1 MTFDLNVYLK
11 ERKLLVEEGLERYLP
26 PQKGFYNPIVEA
38 MRYSLL
44 AGGKRLRPILC
55 LAATEVVG
63 GKKETALPVAC
74 ALEMIH
80 TYSLIHDDLPAM
92 DNDDFRRGKPT
103 NHKVFGEAMAILAG
117 DALLTEAF
125 YLLSYP
131 DLLEKIPPA
140 QLVRISHLVAQ
151 AAGFRGM
158 VSGQVMDLE
167 VTGKEIDLKE
177 LKVIHDH
184 KTAALIRAAIECG
197 AVVGGGNKTELEALK
212 EYGTQIGLAFQIVDD
227 ILDIEGSPQEM
238 GKNTGSDEFQQKAT
252 YPKLLGLSK
261 AKEMAKTCIKRA
273 IYALKLFGERAIPL
287 RAIAQYIIERRS

>member
-1 MTFDLNVYLK
+1 MTFDLNAYLK
-11 ERKLLVEEGLERYLP
+11 ERKLLVEQALEHYLP

-38 MRYSLL
+38 MRYSLF

-55 LAATEVVG
+55 LAATEIVG

-103 NHKVFGEAMAILAG
+103 NHRVFGEAMAILAG
-117 DALLTEAF
+117 DGLLTEAF
-125 YLLSYP
+125 YLLTYP

-140 QLVRISHLVAQ
+140 QLVWISHLIAQ

-167 VTGKEIDLKE
+167 ATGKEIGLEE
-177 LKVIHDH
+177 LKAIHDH
-184 KTAALIRAAIECG
+184 KTGALIRVAVESGAII
-197 AVVGGGNKTELEALK
+197 GGGNKTEVEALK

-227 ILDIEGSPQEM
+227 VLDIEGNPEDM
-238 GKNTGSDEFQQKAT
+238 GKNIGSDEPQQKAT
-252 YPKLLGLSK
+252 YPKLVGLNE
-261 AKEMAKTCIKRA
+261 AKEMAQTCIKRG
-273 IYALKLFGERAIPL
+273 IHALKPFGERAMPL
-287 RAIAQYIIERRS
+287 KALAQYIIERRG

>member
-1 MTFDLNVYLK
+1 
-11 ERKLLVEEGLERYLP
+11 
-26 PQKGFYNPIVEA
+26 
-38 MRYSLL
+38 MRYSLF

-55 LAATEVVG
+55 LAATEIVG

-103 NHKVFGEAMAILAG
+103 NHRVFGEAMAILAG
-117 DALLTEAF
+117 DGLLTEAF
-125 YLLSYP
+125 YLLTYP

-140 QLVRISHLVAQ
+140 QLVWISHLIAQ

-167 VTGKEIDLKE
+167 ATGKEIGLEE
-177 LKVIHDH
+177 LKAIHDH
-184 KTAALIRAAIECG
+184 KTGALIRVAVESGAII
-197 AVVGGGNKTELEALK
+197 GGGNKTEVEALK

-227 ILDIEGSPQEM
+227 VLDIEGNPEDM
-238 GKNTGSDEFQQKAT
+238 GKNIGSDEPQQKAT
-252 YPKLLGLSK
+252 YPKLVGLNE
-261 AKEMAKTCIKRA
+261 AKEMAQTCIKRG
-273 IYALKLFGERAIPL
+273 IHALKPFGERAMPL
-287 RAIAQYIIERRS
+287 KALAQYIIERRG

>member
-1 MTFDLNVYLK
+1 MTFDLNAYLK
-11 ERKLLVEEGLERYLP
+11 ERKLLVEEALERYLSAS
-26 PQKGFYNPIVEA
+26 KGFYNQIVEA
-38 MRYSLL
+38 MRYSLF

-63 GKKETALPVAC
+63 GKRETALPVAC

-103 NHKVFGEAMAILAG
+103 NHRIFGEAIAILAG
-117 DALLTEAF
+117 DGLLTEAF

-131 DLLEKIPPA
+131 DLLERIPPV

-158 VSGQVMDLE
+158 ISGQVMDLE
-167 VTGKEIDLKE
+167 ATGKEIGLEE

-184 KTAALIRAAIECG
+184 KTGALIQVAMESGAII
-197 AVVGGGNKTELEALK
+197 GGGNEIEVEALK

-227 ILDIEGSPQEM
+227 ILDIEGNPEEM
-238 GKNTGSDEFQQKAT
+238 GKNTGSEKKKKKAT

-261 AKEMAKTCIKRA
+261 AKEMAQTCIKRG
-273 IYALKLFGERAIPL
+273 IHALKPFGERATPL
-287 RAIAQYIIERRS
+287 RALAQYIIERRS

>member
-1 MTFDLNVYLK
+1 MTFDLNAYLK
-11 ERKLLVEEGLERYLP
+11 ERKLLVEEALEHYLP

-38 MRYSLL
+38 MRYSLF

-55 LAATEVVG
+55 LAATEIVG

-103 NHKVFGEAMAILAG
+103 NHRVFGEAMAILAG
-117 DALLTEAF
+117 DGLLTEAF
-125 YLLSYP
+125 YLLTYP

-140 QLVRISHLVAQ
+140 QLVWISHLIAQ

-167 VTGKEIDLKE
+167 ATGKEIGLEE
-177 LKVIHDH
+177 LKAIHDH
-184 KTAALIRAAIECG
+184 KTGALIRVAVESGAII
-197 AVVGGGNKTELEALK
+197 GGGNKTEVEALK

-227 ILDIEGSPQEM
+227 VLDIEGNPEEM
-238 GKNTGSDEFQQKAT
+238 GKNIGSDVPQQKAT
-252 YPKLLGLSK
+252 YPKLVGLNE
-261 AKEMAKTCIKRA
+261 AKEMAQTCIKRG
-273 IYALKLFGERAIPL
+273 IHALKPFGERAMPL
-287 RAIAQYIIERRS
+287 KALAQYIIERRG

>member
-1 MTFDLNVYLK
+1 MTFDLNAYLK
-11 ERKLLVEEGLERYLP
+11 ERKLLVEEALEHYLP

-38 MRYSLL
+38 MRYSLF

-55 LAATEVVG
+55 LAATEIVG

-103 NHKVFGEAMAILAG
+103 NHRVFGEAMAILAG
-117 DALLTEAF
+117 DGLLTEAF
-125 YLLSYP
+125 YLLTYP

-140 QLVRISHLVAQ
+140 QLVWISHLIAQ

-167 VTGKEIDLKE
+167 ATGKEIGLEE
-177 LKVIHDH
+177 LKAIHDH
-184 KTAALIRAAIECG
+184 KTGALIRVAVESGAII
-197 AVVGGGNKTELEALK
+197 GGGNRTEVEALK

-227 ILDIEGSPQEM
+227 VLDIEGNPEDM
-238 GKNTGSDEFQQKAT
+238 GKNIGSDEPQQKAT
-252 YPKLLGLSK
+252 YPKLVGLNE
-261 AKEMAKTCIKRA
+261 AKEMAQTCIKRG
-273 IYALKLFGERAIPL
+273 IHALKPFGERAMPL
-287 RAIAQYIIERRS
+287 KALAQYIIERRG

>member
-1 MTFDLNVYLK
+1 MTFDLNAYLK
-11 ERKLLVEEGLERYLP
+11 ERKLLVEEALERYLSAS
-26 PQKGFYNPIVEA
+26 KGFYNQIVEA
-38 MRYSLL
+38 MRYSLF

-63 GKKETALPVAC
+63 GKRETALPVAC

-103 NHKVFGEAMAILAG
+103 NHRIFGEAIAILAG
-117 DALLTEAF
+117 DGLLTEAF

-131 DLLEKIPPA
+131 DLLERIPPV

-158 VSGQVMDLE
+158 ISGQVMDLE
-167 VTGKEIDLKE
+167 ATGKEIGLEE

-184 KTAALIRAAIECG
+184 KTGALIQVAMESGAII
-197 AVVGGGNKTELEALK
+197 GGGNKTEVEALK

-227 ILDIEGSPQEM
+227 ILDIEGNPEEM

-261 AKEMAKTCIKRA
+261 AKEMAQTCIKRG
-273 IYALKLFGERAIPL
+273 IHALKPFGERATPL
-287 RAIAQYIIERRS
+287 RALAQYIIERRG

>member
-1 MTFDLNVYLK
+1 MTFDLNAYLK
-11 ERKLLVEEGLERYLP
+11 ERKLLVEEALEHYLP

-38 MRYSLL
+38 MRYSLF

-55 LAATEVVG
+55 LAATEIVG

-103 NHKVFGEAMAILAG
+103 NHRVFGEAMAILAG
-117 DALLTEAF
+117 DGLLTEAF
-125 YLLSYP
+125 YLLTYP
-131 DLLEKIPPA
+131 DLLAKIPPA
-140 QLVRISHLVAQ
+140 QLVWISHLIAQ

-167 VTGKEIDLKE
+167 ATGKEIGLEE
-177 LKVIHDH
+177 LKAIHDH
-184 KTAALIRAAIECG
+184 KTGALIRVAVESGAII
-197 AVVGGGNKTELEALK
+197 GGGNKTEVEALK

-227 ILDIEGSPQEM
+227 VLDIEGNPEEM
-238 GKNTGSDEFQQKAT
+238 GKNIGSDVPQQKAT
-252 YPKLLGLSK
+252 YPKLVGLNE
-261 AKEMAKTCIKRA
+261 AKEMAQTCIKRG
-273 IYALKLFGERAIPL
+273 IHALKPFGERAMPL
-287 RAIAQYIIERRS
+287 KALAQYIIERRG

>member
-1 MTFDLNVYLK
+1 MTFDLNAYLK
-11 ERKLLVEEGLERYLP
+11 ERKLLVEEALEHYLP

-38 MRYSLL
+38 MRYSLF

-55 LAATEVVG
+55 LAATEIVG

-103 NHKVFGEAMAILAG
+103 NHRVFGEAMAILAG
-117 DALLTEAF
+117 DGLLTEAF
-125 YLLSYP
+125 YLLTYP
-131 DLLEKIPPA
+131 DLLAKIPPA
-140 QLVRISHLVAQ
+140 QLVWISHLIAQ

-167 VTGKEIDLKE
+167 ATGKEIGLEE
-177 LKVIHDH
+177 LKAIHDH
-184 KTAALIRAAIECG
+184 KTGALIRVAVESGAII
-197 AVVGGGNKTELEALK
+197 GGGNKTEVEALK

-227 ILDIEGSPQEM
+227 VLDIEGNPEEM
-238 GKNTGSDEFQQKAT
+238 GKNTGSDVPQQKAT
-252 YPKLLGLSK
+252 YPKLVGLNE
-261 AKEMAKTCIKRA
+261 AKEMAQTCIKRG
-273 IYALKLFGERAIPL
+273 IHALKPFGERAMPL
-287 RAIAQYIIERRS
+287 KALAQYIIERRG

>member
-1 MTFDLNVYLK
+1 MTFDLNAYLK
-11 ERKLLVEEGLERYLP
+11 ERKLLVEEALEHYLP

-38 MRYSLL
+38 MRYSLF

-55 LAATEVVG
+55 LAATEIVG

-103 NHKVFGEAMAILAG
+103 NHRVFGEAMAILAG
-117 DALLTEAF
+117 DGLLTEAF
-125 YLLSYP
+125 YLLTYP

-140 QLVRISHLVAQ
+140 QLVWISHLIAQ

-167 VTGKEIDLKE
+167 ATGKEIGLEE
-177 LKVIHDH
+177 LKAIHDH
-184 KTAALIRAAIECG
+184 KTGALIRVAVESGAII
-197 AVVGGGNKTELEALK
+197 GGGNRTEVEALK

-227 ILDIEGSPQEM
+227 VLDIEGNPEEM
-238 GKNTGSDEFQQKAT
+238 GKNIGSDEPQQKAT
-252 YPKLLGLSK
+252 YPKLVGLNE
-261 AKEMAKTCIKRA
+261 AKEMAQTCIKRG
-273 IYALKLFGERAIPL
+273 IHALKPFGERAMPL
-287 RAIAQYIIERRS
+287 KALAQYIIERRG

>member
-1 MTFDLNVYLK
+1 MTFDLNAYLK
-11 ERKLLVEEGLERYLP
+11 ERKLLVEEALEHYLP

-38 MRYSLL
+38 MRYSLF

-103 NHKVFGEAMAILAG
+103 NHRVFGEAMAILAG
-117 DALLTEAF
+117 DGLLTEAF
-125 YLLSYP
+125 YLLTYP

-140 QLVRISHLVAQ
+140 QLVWISHLIAQ

-167 VTGKEIDLKE
+167 ATGKEIGLEE
-177 LKVIHDH
+177 LKAIHDH
-184 KTAALIRAAIECG
+184 KTGALIRVAVESGAII
-197 AVVGGGNKTELEALK
+197 GGGNKTEVEALK

-227 ILDIEGSPQEM
+227 VLDIEGNPEDM
-238 GKNTGSDEFQQKAT
+238 GKNIGSDEPQQKAT
-252 YPKLLGLSK
+252 YPKLVGLNE
-261 AKEMAKTCIKRA
+261 AKEMAQTCIKRG
-273 IYALKLFGERAIPL
+273 IHALKPFGERAMPL
-287 RAIAQYIIERRS
+287 KALAQYIIERRG

>member
-1 MTFDLNVYLK
+1 MTFDLNAYLK
-11 ERKLLVEEGLERYLP
+11 ERKLLVEEALEHYLP

-38 MRYSLL
+38 MRYSLF

-55 LAATEVVG
+55 LAATEIVG

-103 NHKVFGEAMAILAG
+103 NHRVFGEAMAILAG
-117 DALLTEAF
+117 DGLLTEAF
-125 YLLSYP
+125 YLLTYP

-140 QLVRISHLVAQ
+140 QLVWISHLIAQ

-167 VTGKEIDLKE
+167 ATGKEIGLEE
-177 LKVIHDH
+177 LKAIHDH
-184 KTAALIRAAIECG
+184 KTGALIRVAVESGAII
-197 AVVGGGNKTELEALK
+197 GGGNKTEVEALK

-227 ILDIEGSPQEM
+227 VLDIEGNPEDM
-238 GKNTGSDEFQQKAT
+238 GKNTGSDEPQQKAT
-252 YPKLLGLSK
+252 YPKLVGLNE
-261 AKEMAKTCIKRA
+261 AKEMAQTCIKRG
-273 IYALKLFGERAIPL
+273 IHALKPFGERAMPL
-287 RAIAQYIIERRS
+287 KALAQYIIERRG

>member
-1 MTFDLNVYLK
+1 MTFDLNAYLK
-11 ERKLLVEEGLERYLP
+11 ERKLLVEEALEHYLP

-38 MRYSLL
+38 MRYSLF

-92 DNDDFRRGKPT
+92 DNDDFRRGKPA
-103 NHKVFGEAMAILAG
+103 NHRVFGEAMAILAG
-117 DALLTEAF
+117 DGLLTEAF

-140 QLVRISHLVAQ
+140 QLVWISHLIAQ

-167 VTGKEIDLKE
+167 ATGKEIGLEE
-177 LKVIHDH
+177 LKAIHDH
-184 KTAALIRAAIECG
+184 KTGALIRVAVESGAII
-197 AVVGGGNKTELEALK
+197 GGGNKTEVEALK

-227 ILDIEGSPQEM
+227 VLDIEGNPEDM
-238 GKNTGSDEFQQKAT
+238 GKNIGSDEPQQKAT
-252 YPKLLGLSK
+252 YPKLVGLNE
-261 AKEMAKTCIKRA
+261 AKEMAQTCIKRG
-273 IYALKLFGERAIPL
+273 IHALKPFGERAMPL
-287 RAIAQYIIERRS
+287 KALAQYIIERRG

>member
-1 MTFDLNVYLK
+1 MTFDLNAYLK
-11 ERKLLVEEGLERYLP
+11 ERKLLVEEALEHYLP

-38 MRYSLL
+38 MRYSLF

-55 LAATEVVG
+55 LAATEIVG

-103 NHKVFGEAMAILAG
+103 NHRVFGEAMAILAG
-117 DALLTEAF
+117 DGLLTEAF
-125 YLLSYP
+125 YLLTYP

-140 QLVRISHLVAQ
+140 QLVWISHLIAQ

-167 VTGKEIDLKE
+167 ATGKEIGLEE
-177 LKVIHDH
+177 LKAIHDH
-184 KTAALIRAAIECG
+184 KTGALIRVAVESGAII
-197 AVVGGGNKTELEALK
+197 GGGNKTEVEALK

-227 ILDIEGSPQEM
+227 VLDIEGNPEDM
-238 GKNTGSDEFQQKAT
+238 GKNIGSDEPQQKAT
-252 YPKLLGLSK
+252 YPKLVGLNE
-261 AKEMAKTCIKRA
+261 AKEMAQTCIKRG
-273 IYALKLFGERAIPL
+273 IHALKPFGERAMPL
-287 RAIAQYIIERRS
+287 KALAQYIIERRG

>member
-1 MTFDLNVYLK
+1 MTFDLNAYLK
-11 ERKLLVEEGLERYLP
+11 ERKLLVEEALERYLSAS
-26 PQKGFYNPIVEA
+26 KGFYNQIVEA
-38 MRYSLL
+38 MRYSLF

-63 GKKETALPVAC
+63 GKRETALPVAC

-103 NHKVFGEAMAILAG
+103 NHRIFGEAIAILAG
-117 DALLTEAF
+117 DGLLTEAF

-131 DLLEKIPPA
+131 DLLERIPPV

-158 VSGQVMDLE
+158 ISGQVMDLE
-167 VTGKEIDLKE
+167 ATGKEIGLEE

-184 KTAALIRAAIECG
+184 KTGALIQVAMESGAII
-197 AVVGGGNKTELEALK
+197 GGGNEIEVEALK

-227 ILDIEGSPQEM
+227 ILDIEGNPEEM

-261 AKEMAKTCIKRA
+261 AKEMAQTCIKRG
-273 IYALKLFGERAIPL
+273 IHALKPFGERATPL
-287 RAIAQYIIERRS
+287 RALAQYIIERRS

>member
-1 MTFDLNVYLK
+1 MTFDLNAYLK
-11 ERKLLVEEGLERYLP
+11 ERKLLVEEALEHYLP

-38 MRYSLL
+38 MRYSLF

-55 LAATEVVG
+55 LAATEIVG

-103 NHKVFGEAMAILAG
+103 NHRVFGEAMAILAG
-117 DALLTEAF
+117 DGLLTEAF
-125 YLLSYP
+125 YLLTYP

-140 QLVRISHLVAQ
+140 QLVWISHLIAQ

-167 VTGKEIDLKE
+167 ATGKEIGLEE
-177 LKVIHDH
+177 LKAIHDH
-184 KTAALIRAAIECG
+184 KTGALIRVAVESGAII
-197 AVVGGGNKTELEALK
+197 GGGNKTEVEALK

-227 ILDIEGSPQEM
+227 VLDIEGNPEEM
-238 GKNTGSDEFQQKAT
+238 GKNTGSDVPQQKAT
-252 YPKLLGLSK
+252 YPKLVGLNE
-261 AKEMAKTCIKRA
+261 AKEMAQTCIKRG
-273 IYALKLFGERAIPL
+273 IHALKPFGERAMPL
-287 RAIAQYIIERRS
+287 KALAQYIIERRG

>member
-1 MTFDLNVYLK
+1 MTFDLNAYLK
-11 ERKLLVEEGLERYLP
+11 ERKLLVEEALEHYLP

-38 MRYSLL
+38 MRYSLF

-55 LAATEVVG
+55 LAATEIVG

-103 NHKVFGEAMAILAG
+103 NHRVFGEAMAILAG
-117 DALLTEAF
+117 DGLLTEAF
-125 YLLSYP
+125 YLLTYP
-131 DLLEKIPPA
+131 DLLAKIPPA
-140 QLVRISHLVAQ
+140 QLVWISHLIAQ

-167 VTGKEIDLKE
+167 ATGKEIGLEE
-177 LKVIHDH
+177 LKAIHDH
-184 KTAALIRAAIECG
+184 KTGALIRVAVESGAII
-197 AVVGGGNKTELEALK
+197 GGGNKTEVEALK

-227 ILDIEGSPQEM
+227 VLDIEGNPEDM
-238 GKNTGSDEFQQKAT
+238 GKNIGSDEPQQKAT
-252 YPKLLGLSK
+252 YPKLVGLNE
-261 AKEMAKTCIKRA
+261 AKEMAQTCIKRG
-273 IYALKLFGERAIPL
+273 IHALKPFGERAMPL
-287 RAIAQYIIERRS
+287 KALAQYIIERRG